1 MDLRL
6 HTDWRRAMALH
17 NLTDAGSDHEL
28 IRALVIVV
36 AIVALML
43 VATAAFGVQGAG
55 PSYEIVSDPAGV
67 ELPF

>member
-1 MDLRL
+1 
-6 HTDWRRAMALH
+6 MALH
-17 NLTDAGSDHEL
+17 KLTGTRDAGSDHEL

-36 AIVALML
+36 AIVAFML
-43 VATAAFGVQGAG
+43 VATAVFGVQGAG